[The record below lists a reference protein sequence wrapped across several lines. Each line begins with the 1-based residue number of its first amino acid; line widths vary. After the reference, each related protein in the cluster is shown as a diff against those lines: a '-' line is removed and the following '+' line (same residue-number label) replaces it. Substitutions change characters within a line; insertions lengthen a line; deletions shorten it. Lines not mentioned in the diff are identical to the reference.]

1 MDLRWRKKLFFPLA
15 SLGFASHKGLNE
27 MALEKVSNE
36 FYFYHIMLTFDS
48 DSNTGGLQH
57 VAMVRKMPI

>member
-1 MDLRWRKKLFFPLA
+1 MLEKETFFPLA
-15 SLGFASHKGLNE
+15 SLGFAGLKGIKE

-48 DSNTGGLQH
+48 DSNIGGLQH